1 MSQKE
6 PAYYGYELR
15 KVPYDEYI
23 RRRTD
28 TPLWRKVLA
37 RFILAFFA
45 FLAGLVKLFSVLFDP
60 EVFAFLLFSAAAVFF
75 CFVL

>member
-6 PAYYGYELR
+6 PAYYGYELK
-15 KVPYDEYI
+15 KVPYNEYI
-23 RRRTD
+23 RSRTD

-37 RFILAFFA
+37 RFIIIFFT
-45 FLAGLVKLFSVLFDP
+45 FLSGLIMLLGILFDP
-60 EVFAFLLFSAAAVFF
+60 EILSFLLILSAVVLF